1 MVAPTIRTP
10 SISFEIV
17 GGAEG
22 FPVANIVSNGGS
34 GGDRGVWGVLAA
46 RRAKGF
52 PVANIVSNGG
62 SREGWV
68 TTHISSA
75 QPTPFFD

>member
-1 MVAPTIRTP
+1 MVAPTIRAP

-34 GGDRGVWGVLAA
+34 GGDGGYGGFSAKPSLRGGP
-46 RRAKGF
+46 GF
-52 PVANIVSNGG
+52 PENEVRVFGG
-62 SREGWV
+62 
-68 TTHISSA
+68 
-75 QPTPFFD
+75 